1 MLELKASA
9 VELLEVMLE
18 DTHVDTPKLARV
30 SEYFFEMCRPA
41 RFTTL
46 LIMCIHTI
54 MTLCMYLNIVY
65 TSSATVAYLLLG
77 YVLCVFRYI
86 KFRDQLAF
94 SSITHYVCLFYMQNV
109 LKSLDID
116 AVHDTLALFHE
127 MQSAEGIVSL

>member
-1 MLELKASA
+1 
-9 VELLEVMLE
+9 
-18 DTHVDTPKLARV
+18 
-30 SEYFFEMCRPA
+30 MCSPA
-41 RFTTL
+41 RFTAL

-54 MTLCMYLNIVY
+54 ITLCMYLNIVY
-65 TSSATVAYLLLG
+65 NIIPSATVANLLLG

-94 SSITHYVCLFYMQNV
+94 PSIIHYVCLFCTQNV

-127 MQSAEGIVSL
+127 MQSAKEIVSL